1 MKTVTEEIRN
11 RLPKILANV
20 AVALM
25 FLALSY
31 IALWTLSDIS
41 QGIMFLLQIGLLIVA
56 GIFLIRTSFDAQV
69 IIDKA
74 TRAFLRRL
82 GINEE
87 WSRQRIFK
95 DIIYIVSI
103 LLFAAAIFPLF
114 RQINSGSVIQ
124 EVTTYVALG
133 VILLFVY
140 DIGRTFSR
148 ITEKKASSVANRIS
162 NSINNDGEKNK

>member
-87 WSRQRIFK
+87 WSRQRLFK
-95 DIIYIVSI
+95 DM
-103 LLFAAAIFPLF
+103 IFNHL
-114 RQINSGSVIQ
+114 
-124 EVTTYVALG
+124 T
-133 VILLFVY
+133 
-140 DIGRTFSR
+140 
-148 ITEKKASSVANRIS
+148 
-162 NSINNDGEKNK
+162 